1 MGNGQATGL
10 VFGVVAS
17 AQAQMKM
24 KPAMKMKPGMK
35 VDKGDRRA
43 RVRPLGQP
51 MAVSPLLR
59 RVGRLLISPSEGGK
73 WFSSGK
79 GTGNHPSK
87 VIWEI
92 PVSKGFKSK
101 GRGPSDRRG

>member
-1 MGNGQATGL
+1 M
-10 VFGVVAS
+10 AS

-24 KPAMKMKPGMK
+24 EPAMKMKPGMK

-59 RVGRLLISPSEGGK
+59 RVGKLLTSPSEGDQMV
-73 WFSSGK
+73 FIGK
-79 GTGNHPSK
+79 G
-87 VIWEI
+87 
-92 PVSKGFKSK
+92 
-101 GRGPSDRRG
+101 DRKANRAG